1 MKKLTLL
8 AAFGLLAIFPLVS
21 AHADEHAEVAAP
33 AVTEEV
39 APDAENVVTEEV
51 APDAEHAVTEEVA
64 PDAEHAVTEEKEAPV
79 TE

>member
-39 APDAENVVTEEV
+39 APDAANV
-51 APDAEHAVTEEVA
+51 VTEEVA